1 MNLNL
6 TDNLHVFSLL
16 LSGYDFYS
24 WLHNELQ
31 VALVGEKVD
40 LSYTYDH
47 LGDSA
52 EILQEIAS
60 GDHPFAQVRR

>member
-1 MNLNL
+1 M
-6 TDNLHVFSLL
+6 SLL
-16 LSGYDFYS
+16 
-24 WLHNELQ
+24 
-31 VALVGEKVD
+31 GEKVD

-60 GDHPFAQVRR
+60 GAHPFAQVRRRTLLVKHVMVRF

>member
-1 MNLNL
+1 M
-6 TDNLHVFSLL
+6 FF
-16 LSGYDFYS
+16 LSGYNFYS

-31 VALVGEKVD
+31 VALLGEKVD

-52 EILQEIAS
+52 EILQQIAS
-60 GDHPFAQVRR
+60 GDHPFAQVRH

>member
-1 MNLNL
+1 M
-6 TDNLHVFSLL
+6 FFF
-16 LSGYDFYS
+16 GYNFYS

-31 VALVGEKVD
+31 VALLGEKVD

-52 EILQEIAS
+52 DILQQIAS
-60 GDHPFAQVRR
+60 GDHPFAQVRC

>member
-1 MNLNL
+1 MFFCFLFYCLN
-6 TDNLHVFSLL
+6 TTS
-16 LSGYDFYS
+16 S

-31 VALVGEKVD
+31 VALLGEKVD

-60 GDHPFAQVRR
+60 GDHPFAQVAYQ